1 MLKIFYKKNK
11 KDKLQEL
18 DYNSNIQK
26 HSWIFVANP
35 TKKELQKISQD
46 FLLDIDQLQDALD
59 YYEVPRFDWDNDKK
73 NFYFFIRYPV
83 SMENKI
89 LATAPMLI
97 ILSGNL
103 VLTIVLE
110 DSKFLEIMRQTE
122 IDSTENRINLMFQII
137 DSAVNKYNK
146 RLIEIHKKVRKTVSK
161 VRNINNQDIEQLVN
175 LEYIL
180 NDYLSALLPMRE
192 ALYIML
198 NKKIISLDEA
208 EKELTE
214 DLLLD
219 TEQIINGIKN
229 VLKSIQNIRDSFST
243 IIGNKLNQIMKTLAA
258 LTVILT
264 VPTII
269 SSIYGMNIKVP
280 LMNSPYA
287 FWEVSSIAIIG
298 SFIIWALFAWKDWI

>member
-1 MLKIFYKKNK
+1 MLKIFSK
-11 KDKLQEL
+11 KDKNASLKEVNKFQDL
-18 DYNSNIQK
+18 T
-26 HSWIFVANP
+26 WVFVANP
-35 TKKELQKISQD
+35 SQKELERISRE
-46 FLLDIDQLQDALD
+46 FSLDIDQLQDALD
-59 YYEVPRFDWDNDKK
+59 YYEVPRFDWDDEDKTL
-73 NFYFFIRYPV
+73 YFFIRYPV
-83 SMENKI
+83 SMEKKI

-97 ILSGNL
+97 AITPKAF
-103 VLTIVLE
+103 LTIVLE

-122 IDSTENRINLMFQII
+122 IESTDKKIPLLIQILDSVI
-137 DSAVNKYNK
+137 NKYNK
-146 RLIEIHKKVRKTVSK
+146 RLIEIHKKVRRVVGK
-161 VRNINNQDIEQLVN
+161 VRNISNQDIEQLVN

-192 ALYIML
+192 AIYIML
-198 NKKIISLDEA
+198 NKKIIHLSEE

-269 SSIYGMNIKVP
+269 ASVYGMNIKLP
-280 LMNSPYA
+280 LMESPYA
-287 FWEVSSIAIIG
+287 FWDIGALAIII
-298 SFIIWALFAWKDWI
+298 SLVVWLFFAWKDWI